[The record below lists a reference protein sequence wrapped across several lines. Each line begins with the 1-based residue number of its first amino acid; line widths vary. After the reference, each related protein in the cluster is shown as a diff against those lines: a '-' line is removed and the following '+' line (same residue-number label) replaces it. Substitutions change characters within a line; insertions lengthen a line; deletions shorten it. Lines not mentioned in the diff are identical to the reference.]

1 MQKTLILS
9 FLLSM
14 ISLSLLAQEQIN
26 WLSWEEALEKQ
37 KEERKKILVDV
48 YTDWCTWCKKMDSR
62 TFQKPNIVKYVN
74 ENYYAVKF
82 NAEQKDEI
90 IFDNKSFSYVS
101 GFGKR
106 GYHELAAEIM
116 NGRMSYPTVVF
127 IDEQLEVIQPIPGF
141 QTSRTFE
148 TIINYFAGNYYL
160 NTPWHR
166 FEENFRPGAP
176 YTDPVLTPQSFQP
189 TVQPVKNR

>member
-37 KEERKKILVDV
+37 KEERRKILVDV

-62 TFQKPNIVKYVN
+62 TFQKSNIVKYVN

-90 IFDNKSFSYVS
+90 IFDNKSYSYVS

-106 GYHELAAEIM
+106 GCLLYTSPSPRDATLS
-116 NGRMSYPTVVF
+116 RMPS
-127 IDEQLEVIQPIPGF
+127 
-141 QTSRTFE
+141 S
-148 TIINYFAGNYYL
+148 A
-160 NTPWHR
+160 
-166 FEENFRPGAP
+166 
-176 YTDPVLTPQSFQP
+176 
-189 TVQPVKNR
+189 